1 MRLRSDGKW
10 PIFIDAFPLL
20 FTLDAFPRR
29 KTVRD
34 FTLKQR
40 RSRARV
46 SCVSLQK
53 APAALLVLAAFF
65 LLGILLGRT
74 LAVRCAET
82 MGAELRRY
90 LDGYMALHASG
101 GISAAAAWKTALC
114 FFRAPVLVFVLGFA
128 SLGVVL
134 VPCVCA
140 AQGFLFS
147 FSLFCFAAG
156 LGQEGFFLL
165 LALFAVR
172 LLIVLPCTLLL
183 GSASWEASCS
193 LAALSF
199 GGGKRMKP
207 AAYGSRCW
215 MRFGVACVCLCSGTA
230 LELWLVPQV
239 LARLL
244 H

>member
-1 MRLRSDGKW
+1 M
-10 PIFIDAFPLL
+10 
-20 FTLDAFPRR
+20 
-29 KTVRD
+29 
-34 FTLKQR
+34 KQR
-40 RSRARV
+40 RLRTRV

-53 APAALLVLAAFF
+53 VPAASLALAAFF
-65 LLGILLGRT
+65 LLGVFLGRS

-90 LDGYMALHASG
+90 LDGYMALHAAG
-101 GISAAAAWKTALC
+101 GFSAAAAWKTALC
-114 FFRAPVLVFVLGFA
+114 FFRAPVLVFILGFA
-128 SLGVVL
+128 SLGVAL
-134 VPCVCA
+134 IPCVCA

-156 LGQEGFFLL
+156 LGEDGFFLL

-172 LLIVLPCTLLL
+172 LLIVLPCTLIL
-183 GSASWEASCS
+183 GGAAWEASCS

-199 GGGKRMKP
+199 GRGKRTK
-207 AAYGSRCW
+207 AVAYGGCW
-215 MRFGVACVCLCSGTA
+215 PRFGVSCVCLCFGAA

-239 LARLL
+239 LTRLL

>member
-1 MRLRSDGKW
+1 
-10 PIFIDAFPLL
+10 
-20 FTLDAFPRR
+20 
-29 KTVRD
+29 
-34 FTLKQR
+34 
-40 RSRARV
+40 
-46 SCVSLQK
+46 
-53 APAALLVLAAFF
+53 
-65 LLGILLGRT
+65 
-74 LAVRCAET
+74 

-101 GISAAAAWKTALC
+101 GFSAAAAWKTALC
-114 FFRAPVLVFVLGFA
+114 FFRAPVLVFILGFA
-128 SLGVVL
+128 SLGVAL
-134 VPCVCA
+134 IPCVCA

-156 LGQEGFFLL
+156 LGEDGFFLL

-183 GSASWEASCS
+183 GGAAWEASCS

-199 GGGKRMKP
+199 GRGKRTK
-207 AAYGSRCW
+207 AVAYGGCW
-215 MRFGVACVCLCSGTA
+215 PRFGVSCVCLCFGAA

-239 LARLL
+239 LTRLL

>member
-1 MRLRSDGKW
+1 M
-10 PIFIDAFPLL
+10 
-20 FTLDAFPRR
+20 
-29 KTVRD
+29 
-34 FTLKQR
+34 KQR
-40 RSRARV
+40 RSKARV

-53 APAALLVLAAFF
+53 VPAASLALAAFF
-65 LLGILLGRT
+65 LLGVLLGRA

-90 LDGYMALHASG
+90 LDGYMALHTSG
-101 GISAAAAWKTALC
+101 GYSAAAAWKTALC

-128 SLGVVL
+128 SLGAAL
-134 VPCVCA
+134 IPCVCA

-156 LGQEGFFLL
+156 LGRDGFLLL

-183 GSASWEASCS
+183 GSAAWEASCS

-199 GGGKRMKP
+199 GGGKRMKT

-215 MRFGVACVCLCSGTA
+215 QRFGVMCVCLCFGAA

-239 LARLL
+239 LTRLL

>member
-1 MRLRSDGKW
+1 M
-10 PIFIDAFPLL
+10 
-20 FTLDAFPRR
+20 
-29 KTVRD
+29 
-34 FTLKQR
+34 KQR
-40 RSRARV
+40 RSRTRV

-53 APAALLVLAAFF
+53 VPAASLALAAFF
-65 LLGILLGRT
+65 LLGVLLGRA

-82 MGAELRRY
+82 MGAELRHY
-90 LDGYMALHASG
+90 LESYMALHASG
-101 GISAAAAWKTALC
+101 GLSAAAAWKTLLC

-128 SLGVVL
+128 SLGVAL
-134 VPCVCA
+134 IPCVCA

-156 LGQEGFFLL
+156 LGQDGFFLL

-172 LLIVLPCTLLL
+172 FLIVLPCTLLL
-183 GSASWEASCS
+183 GSAAWEAACS
-193 LAALSF
+193 LAALSL

-207 AAYGSRCW
+207 AAYGGRCW
-215 MRFGVACVCLCSGTA
+215 SRFGVTCVCLCLGAA
-230 LELWLVPQV
+230 LELWLVPHV